1 MHMVTLLSLGLS
13 VILIHFG
20 DIWKTSP
27 NINNKFIVGGNSDRH
42 SVEIKTRKNVHQ
54 ILQVHRTCICS

>member
-1 MHMVTLLSLGLS
+1 MHMATLLSLGLS

-20 DIWKTSP
+20 DISKTSP

-42 SVEIKTRKNVHQ
+42 SVEIKT
-54 ILQVHRTCICS
+54 

>member
-42 SVEIKTRKNVHQ
+42 SVEIKT
-54 ILQVHRTCICS
+54 